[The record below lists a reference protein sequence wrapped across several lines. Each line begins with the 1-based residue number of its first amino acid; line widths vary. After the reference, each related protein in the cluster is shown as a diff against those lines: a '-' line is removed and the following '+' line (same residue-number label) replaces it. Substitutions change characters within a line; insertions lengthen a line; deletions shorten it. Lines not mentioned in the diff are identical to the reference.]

1 MLKPYLPFDIPF
13 DVLNIILE
21 YDGRIKYSHK
31 KRIYINTISKSDY
44 RYNVVKSYINKKQN
58 IIQNIEKKG
67 SEFYIDICFENKNI
81 GLVYDFNWSYKNKFE
96 ICYYNLKNN
105 NIHRNIYD

>member
-1 MLKPYLPFDIPF
+1 MLKSYLPF

-31 KRIYINTISKSDY
+31 KRIYVNIISKNDY
-44 RYNVVKSYINKKQN
+44 RRNIMKANINNKLN
-58 IIQNIEKKG
+58 IRKNMEKKD
-67 SEFYIDICFENKNI
+67 SAFYMDIRFENKNI
-81 GLVYDFNWSYKNKFE
+81 GLVYDFNWSYKNEFE

-105 NIHRNIYD
+105 NRHRKSCD